1 MIIIGEKINA
11 TRKGIAAALET
22 HDEQHIIKT
31 AAEQVQA
38 GAHFLDINGGDPRE
52 GREVQNMRWLMEVVQ
67 ANTDVPVVVDSA
79 NAEAVKVGLA
89 MAGKKPILNSISLE
103 ADRLD
108 PLLAVAADHDCMVI
122 VLLMSDE
129 GTPGG
134 VEDRLSRAA
143 SLIERLTS
151 VGKKLDEIIV
161 DPCFLPVSVDT
172 AAGRSVTDAIG
183 RIHAEWPKVHI
194 GGGCSNISF
203 GLPKRR
209 FINFA
214 LLCQAIWQGMDVGI
228 IDPCVEGIMST
239 ILAAEAVAGRD
250 EFCMNYVRAMKQEGA

>member
-31 AAEQVQA
+31 AVEQVQA

-52 GREVQNMRWLMEVVQ
+52 GKEVRNMRWLMEVIQ

-79 NAEAVKVGLA
+79 NAEAVKVGLE

-108 PLLAVAADHDCMVI
+108 SLLPMAADHDCMVI
-122 VLLMSDE
+122 ILLMSDA

-134 VEDRLSRAA
+134 IEDRLSRAA
-143 SLIERLTS
+143 SLIEKLTS
-151 VGKKLDEIIV
+151 VGKSLDEIIV
-161 DPCFLPVSVDT
+161 DPCFLPVSVDP

-214 LLCQAIWQGMDVGI
+214 MLCQAIRQGMDVGI
-228 IDPCVEGIMST
+228 IDPCVEGIVST